1 LTATSPQTYIV
12 PLMAD
17 GRKGKGAVILAAEG
31 LTRRISVDNRTS
43 AIVDDFSFAFHRGQI
58 YTVVGPSGSGK
69 TSLLRLFNRLD
80 ERSGGEVI
88 FENQPIESYPVTE
101 LRKKIALVFQ
111 IPHLFADTVASN
123 LAYCFPD
130 RETPDPDF
138 AARYLRLV
146 GLEAELADRDPEK
159 LSVGQKQ
166 RVAFARSLVQNP
178 EILLLDEPTSSLDP
192 GAARTIED
200 LIVDLNRELHLTIIM
215 VTHNFKQ
222 ALRLGGTSLV
232 LIEGRLVESGLS
244 SALFEKPTTDLTRR
258 FVNGDLR

>member
-1 LTATSPQTYIV
+1 
-12 PLMAD
+12 MAD
-17 GRKGKGAVILAAEG
+17 DRDDKRAVILAAEG
-31 LTRRISVDNRTS
+31 LTRKIDVDNRTS
-43 AIVDDFSFAFHRGQI
+43 AIIDNFTFAFRRGEI

-80 ERSGGEVI
+80 EKTTGQVVFNG
-88 FENQPIESYPVTE
+88 QPIESYPVTE

-111 IPHLFADTVASN
+111 IPHLFAGSVAGN
-123 LAYCFPD
+123 LAYC
-130 RETPDPDF
+130 RAGETPPDPDF
-138 AARYLRLV
+138 TLRYLQLV
-146 GLEAELADRDPEK
+146 GLEPELADRDPEK

-200 LIVDLNRELHLTIIM
+200 LIIDLNKELHLTIIM

-244 SALFEKPTTDLTRR
+244 GALFEKPATDLTRR